1 MGARL
6 PPIDFLEATKL
17 ACVRGG
23 RTVFRGVALSVMRG
37 QALVVEGPNGAG
49 KTSLLRL
56 IAGLLSPADGSIA
69 ISADGARIEDCEE
82 RGAFIGWLGHQNG
95 TKPQLTPREVL
106 QFFAQVYGAA
116 SDPSLL
122 QIVGLSRAADLPC
135 QYLSAGQKKRLALA
149 RLKLCGRP
157 LWLLDEPLASLDAS
171 GKLLLLE
178 LLRDHLSAGG
188 MAVIATHESLGLDA
202 ARLLL
207 T

>member
-6 PPIDFLEATKL
+6 RTVHYLEVADL

-23 RTVFRGVALSVMRG
+23 RAVFRDLSFRLARGDALIVG
-37 QALVVEGPNGAG
+37 GPNGSG

-56 IAGLLSPADGSIA
+56 LAGLLPPAAGTIS
-69 ISADGARIEDCEE
+69 ISAEGTQIADREE
-82 RGAFIGWLGHQNG
+82 RAKFIGWLGHYDG
-95 TKPQLTPREVL
+95 AKPQLTPREAL
-106 QFFAQVYGAA
+106 RFFARLYGTA

-122 QIVGLSRAADLPC
+122 EVVGLSRSADLPC
-135 QYLSAGQKKRLALA
+135 QYLSAGQKRRLALA

-171 GKLLLLE
+171 GKALLLN
-178 LLRDHLSAGG
+178 LLRDHLAGG
-188 MAVIATHESLGLDA
+188 GIAVIATHDPLDLDA
-202 ARLLL
+202 ARLPL